1 MEEAQ
6 LLLNVASD
14 DISDADRI
22 KTAIKVLSIIETIF
36 FNTNVL
42 INFLGYMGYKNVKT
56 AYIDRRI
63 SQK

>member
-22 KTAIKVLSIIETIF
+22 KTAIKVLSIVTIF
-36 FNTNVL
+36 FDTNVL
-42 INFLGYMGYKNVKT
+42 INFLGYMGHKNVK
-56 AYIDRRI
+56 ASYINRCI